1 MYFVETIH
9 GVVVDVCNNLPL
21 ALAHAKIGSTS
32 FRVIPA
38 RVYSIEG
45 RTRKYH
51 S

>member
-21 ALAHAKIGSTS
+21 AMQHAKVGSS
-32 FRVIPA
+32 NFRVIPA

-45 RTRKYH
+45 GVKKYH
-51 S
+51 